1 MDTGRLLAGYL
12 VAAGGVRADWREVGL
27 PSADVVSMSDCVVDL
42 VPANRDGWDDWFD
55 DPVSAER
62 ARARAR
68 AGRSG
73 LRVLAVGID
82 ATHAPAL
89 LHELVEAGY
98 RLDFGG
104 VAGRLARR
112 EAFPD
117 LTSGRV
123 LGFELVGFDTGGWHT
138 WTCLG
143 GLVDDVRRATGVRP
157 GKWGLIPDEQD
168 ALRAAAWLTASGLG
182 DPKVFAWVPALLVDV
197 GTHPTT

>member
-1 MDTGRLLAGYL
+1 
-12 VAAGGVRADWREVGL
+12 
-27 PSADVVSMSDCVVDL
+27 MSDCVVDL

-62 ARARAR
+62 ARA
-68 AGRSG
+68 GRSG

-89 LHELVEAGY
+89 LQELVEAGY
-98 RLDFGG
+98 RPDFGG

-143 GLVDDVRRATGVRP
+143 GLVDDVRRATGVGP
-157 GKWGLIPDEQD
+157 GRWGLIPDEED

-182 DPKVFAWVPALLVDV
+182 DPKVFSWVPALLVDV